1 MDPKIKTKRYYAS
14 DDLIDDLI
22 DHGAHFCGQI
32 GMRIMQRPKNIPKE
46 QLDEFMNKIYIEPVW
61 SFSKKIQKFTLINE
75 YMNKGALDSFFV

>member
-22 DHGAHFCGQI
+22 GRGAHFCGQM

-61 SFSKKIQKFTLINE
+61 CFSKKTGPFTLVDD
-75 YMNKGALDSFFV
+75 YMNKGALDSFFA